1 MKRPGERVG
10 DWIVSLPMQS
20 GRGGSNVMIRDFP
33 VRRTIRGRGGKDPI
47 VKIVSIR
54 KNHFPLKIKGLWSAV
69 ALPDHYRWA
78 D

>member
-1 MKRPGERVG
+1 
-10 DWIVSLPMQS
+10 MQS
-20 GRGGSNVMIRDFP
+20 GRGGSGVMIRHFH
-33 VRRTIRGRGGKDPI
+33 RHRTIRGSSGKDPI

-69 ALPDHYRWA
+69 ALLEHYRWA

>member
-1 MKRPGERVG
+1 MNGLVTGVVG
-10 DWIVSLPMQS
+10 LPMRGQ
-20 GRGGSNVMIRDFP
+20 GRFNVMIRDFTLH
-33 VRRTIRGRGGKDPI
+33 RTILGRGGKDPI
-47 VKIVSIR
+47 VKIVSIG

>member
-1 MKRPGERVG
+1 
-10 DWIVSLPMQS
+10 
-20 GRGGSNVMIRDFP
+20 MIRDFTLH
-33 VRRTIRGRGGKDPI
+33 RTILGRGGKDPI
-47 VKIVSIR
+47 VKIVSIG

>member
-1 MKRPGERVG
+1 
-10 DWIVSLPMQS
+10 
-20 GRGGSNVMIRDFP
+20 MIRDFTLY
-33 VRRTIRGRGGKDPI
+33 RTIRAGPGKDPI
-47 VKIVSIR
+47 VKIVSIG